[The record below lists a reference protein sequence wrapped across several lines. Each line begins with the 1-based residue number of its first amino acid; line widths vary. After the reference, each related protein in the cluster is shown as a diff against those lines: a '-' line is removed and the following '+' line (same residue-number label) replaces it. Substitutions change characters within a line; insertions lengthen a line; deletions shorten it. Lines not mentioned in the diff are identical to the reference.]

1 MDTAFS
7 EEIDQ
12 LQASSLRALSSP
24 HRVRLVH
31 LLGEAPR
38 DVTAI
43 GLALGLSQTATS
55 QHLAAMR
62 AAGLVEA
69 HRDGRTVTYQL
80 VDPDVAAA
88 CGLMRAVLIRRLTR
102 LGKAAEAVR
111 PRPLRI
117 PLETHR

>member
-31 LLGEAPR
+31 LLGEGPH
-38 DVTAI
+38 DVTTI
-43 GLALGLSQTATS
+43 GQELGLSQTATS

-80 VDPDVAAA
+80 IDPDVATA

-102 LGKAAEAVR
+102 LGQAAAALR
-111 PRPLRI
+111 PRPVRM
-117 PLETHR
+117 PMEAHR

>member
-1 MDTAFS
+1 MDTIFS

-12 LQASSLRALSSP
+12 LQATSLRALSSP
-24 HRVRLVH
+24 HRVRVVH
-31 LLGEAPR
+31 LLGDGPR

-80 VDPDVAAA
+80 VDPDVARA

-102 LGKAAEAVR
+102 LGKAAAAVR
-111 PRPLRI
+111 SHSVRL
-117 PLETHR
+117 PLEAHR

>member
-1 MDTAFS
+1 MDTPFS

-12 LQASSLRALSSP
+12 LQASSLRALASP

-31 LLGEAPR
+31 LLGDGPR

-43 GLALGLSQTATS
+43 GVALGLSQAATS

-62 AAGLVEA
+62 AAGIVEA

-80 VDPDVAAA
+80 VDPDVATA

-102 LGKAAEAVR
+102 LGRAAAAVR
-111 PRPLRI
+111 SRPFRI
-117 PLETHR
+117 SVEAHR

>member
-1 MDTAFS
+1 VDTAFS

-31 LLGEAPR
+31 LLGIGPR
-38 DVTAI
+38 DVSAI
-43 GLALGLSQTATS
+43 GQALGLSQTATS

-80 VDPDVAAA
+80 VDPDVATA
-88 CGLMRAVLIRRLTR
+88 CGLMRNVLIRRLTR
-102 LGKAAEAVR
+102 LGRAAAAVR
-111 PRPLRI
+111 SRPLSVR
-117 PLETHR
+117 LEAHR